1 MRIEPDQISVLSSC
15 VSAPRSLLGQV
26 THAPENTDE
35 NNNNK
40 DQNDV
45 VDCIDEG
52 DRDAPVFAA
61 TLDIALAADAPSTTD
76 ADSVARDIWLVVDVR
91 YVFILFSSLSRF
103 AFRCSASHFFA
114 NAKLASAVARCR
126 APSRR

>member
-91 YVFILFSSLSRF
+91 YVFILFSSLSFRVSLFRF
-103 AFRCSASHFFA
+103 AFFC
-114 NAKLASAVARCR
+114 
-126 APSRR
+126 